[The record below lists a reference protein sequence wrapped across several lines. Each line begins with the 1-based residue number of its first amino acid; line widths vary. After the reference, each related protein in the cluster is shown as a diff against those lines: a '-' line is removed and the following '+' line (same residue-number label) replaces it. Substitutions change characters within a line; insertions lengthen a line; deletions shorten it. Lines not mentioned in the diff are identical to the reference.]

1 MKSKN
6 IPVDIKLKTA
16 KEAQIEIEEII
27 SSLEKSEKSLKD
39 SMDKYN
45 RMIHLNYHIQEEFR
59 KKLKVIQNSKNSLN
73 KD

>member
-45 RMIHLNYHIQEEFR
+45 RMIHLNNHIQEKFR
-59 KKLKVIQNSKNSLN
+59 EKSKEISNPKNSKKIL
-73 KD
+73 